1 MRIRNRSTHLSLLLF
16 PHFSREGG
24 ERLVQAKEEG
34 AAQTEAPRQEQKKEA
49 ASGAALHL
57 RPPSSQPPTSGSLPL
72 LQKAA
77 GETARDSHTALLK
90 PHTQEVGRL
99 EKREGARD
107 ERNWSSVEA
116 TEKDY
121 SQDGRW
127 HEEKSAFPLKK
138 RKNLEW
144 AFDGGEDD
152 GDNGAEDE
160 SDDDECKQKKKKA
173 KAVEKKWRC
182 TRMNG
187 RGWRCS
193 KPTLVGYS
201 LCEHH
206 LGKGRRI
213 KTINTLAPQKQQ
225 DDNPE
230 AANGSKKNKKKEKEI
245 VKARSMNSLLLDQAS
260 PSA

>member
-1 MRIRNRSTHLSLLLF
+1 MRIRNRSTHLSLLF
-16 PHFSREGG
+16 SPHFSREGG
-24 ERLVQAKEEG
+24 EGLVQAKEEG
-34 AAQTEAPRQEQKKEA
+34 AAQTDASRQEQKKEA

-57 RPPSSQPPTSGSLPL
+57 HPPSSHPPTSGSLPL
-72 LQKAA
+72 LQKAD
-77 GETARDSHTALLK
+77 GETPSDSHAALLRSF
-90 PHTQEVGRL
+90 TQEAGGV
-99 EKREGARD
+99 EKREGARND
-107 ERNWSSVEA
+107 RNWSCMEVP
-116 TEKDY
+116 EKDY

-127 HEEKSAFPLKK
+127 HQEKSAFPLKK
-138 RKNLEW
+138 RKNMEW
-144 AFDGGEDD
+144 ASDGGEDER
-152 GDNGAEDE
+152 DNDAEYG
-160 SDDDECKQKKKKA
+160 SDDNEYKQKGKKTK
-173 KAVEKKWRC
+173 VEKKWRC

-213 KTINTLAPQKQQ
+213 KTINTLAPQKQE

-230 AANGSKKNKKKEKEI
+230 AANEKKNKKKEKEM
-245 VKARSMNSLLLDQAS
+245 VKARSVNSLLDQAS